1 MSYTKTNWE
10 NLPSTN
16 TPINAA
22 RLNNIENGI
31 KGNKE
36 SINNLS
42 SSLSTVAT
50 SGSYNDLSNKP
61 SLSTVATSGS
71 YNDLSNKP
79 TIPTVNNATLTIQK
93 NGTNVQTFTA
103 NESSNKTANITV
115 PTKTS
120 LWSGSK
126 NTTGNVT
133 LSSNYTN
140 YDWIA
145 FTCASPNAE
154 CEQIFFANTSG
165 LSNNKELN
173 FVIFQTSAVY
183 ASITCS
189 FTANTTLNIQKFSTT
204 GSWGNFWLKKIDGI
218 KF

>member
-1 MSYTKTNWE
+1 MSYVKTNWE
-10 NLPSTN
+10 DLPSTN
-16 TPINAA
+16 TPINAT

-31 KGNKE
+31 KGNEE

-50 SGSYNDLSNKP
+50 SGSYDDL
-61 SLSTVATSGS
+61 T
-71 YNDLSNKP
+71 NKP

-93 NGTNVQTFTA
+93 NGANVETFTA
-103 NESSNKTANITV
+103 NASSNKTANITV
-115 PTKTS
+115 PTKTN

-126 NTTGNVT
+126 NTTGNIT
-133 LSSNYTN
+133 LSANYKN

-145 FTCASPNAE
+145 ITCASPNEE
-154 CEQIFFANTSG
+154 CEQIFFANASG
-165 LSNNKELN
+165 LTNNKELN
-173 FVIFQTSAVY
+173 FVIFQTSSVY
-183 ASITCS
+183 ASVTCS

-204 GSWGNFWLKKIDGI
+204 GSWQNFWVKKIDGI